1 MSTKIKPQVGVV
13 YECYKGFT
21 DSHGDRCRVGQKY
34 IFKGGEAYENDDYYY
49 MDKASRRGAQI
60 EIAKDKFASHFCP
73 ANFEQ
78 AKQESDIEFKV
89 GDKVM
94 IDESSGFY
102 NLDYGGDDNP
112 KDTIG
117 VISDI
122 LGDTKHGLNIR
133 VDWSNG
139 TNNYYNK
146 SDLKLAKQE
155 SDIEFK
161 VGDEVM
167 IKESS
172 EYYDGG
178 RNNPKDTIGVIS
190 DIIDTDFP
198 DELGI
203 IVDWPT
209 GQENSYNKSDLKLAK
224 QKSYIDSD
232 KNKPLKQQVM
242 INAIAITDPEQIK
255 ALAIA
260 IPSIK
265 PQLQA
270 QFPDL
275 FITHK
280 AGNRYENVDSG
291 EEYILAHESNAVA
304 LVNLSTGTIT
314 SNTIH
319 VDDIDNITADE
330 FARMVNNPS
339 DYELI

>member
-21 DSHGDRCRVGQKY
+21 DSHGDRCRVGQKF
-34 IFKGGEAYENDDYYY
+34 IFKGDEESYVKNIDGEGYYY
-49 MDKASRRGAQI
+49 MNKASGRGTQI
-60 EIAKDKFASHFCP
+60 EVHEDKFASHFCP
-73 ANFEQ
+73 TNANEWI
-78 AKQESDIEFKV
+78 KQEEYITFKV

-94 IDESSGFY
+94 IDESSEY
-102 NLDYGGDDNP
+102 YGDDCSANP

-117 VISDI
+117 IISEI
-122 LGDTKHGLNIR
+122 LFDD
-133 VDWSNG
+133 V
-139 TNNYYNK
+139 
-146 SDLKLAKQE
+146 E
-155 SDIEFK
+155 S
-161 VGDEVM
+161 G
-167 IKESS
+167 
-172 EYYDGG
+172 
-178 RNNPKDTIGVIS
+178 
-190 DIIDTDFP
+190 
-198 DELGI
+198 LGI
-203 IVDWPT
+203 IVDWST
-209 GQENSYNKSDLKLAK
+209 GQVNSYNECDLKLAK

-291 EEYILAHESNAVA
+291 EEYILAHESDAVA

-314 SNTIH
+314 SNTVR

-339 DYELI
+339 DYELL

>member
-73 ANFEQ
+73 ANCEQ
-78 AKQESDIEFKV
+78 
-89 GDKVM
+89 
-94 IDESSGFY
+94 
-102 NLDYGGDDNP
+102 
-112 KDTIG
+112 
-117 VISDI
+117 
-122 LGDTKHGLNIR
+122 
-133 VDWSNG
+133 
-139 TNNYYNK
+139 
-146 SDLKLAKQE
+146 AKQE

-167 IKESS
+167 IDESS
-172 EYYDGG
+172 EYYGDCD
-178 RNNPKDTIGVIS
+178 RTNPKDTIGVIS

-209 GQENSYNKSDLKLAK
+209 GQTNSYNKSDLKLAK

-339 DYELI
+339 DYELL

>member
-21 DSHGDRCRVGQKY
+21 DSHGDRCRVGQKF
-34 IFKGGEAYENDDYYY
+34 IFKGGDAYENDDYYY
-49 MDKASRRGAQI
+49 MDKASGRGAQI
-60 EIAKDKFASHFCP
+60 EIRKDKFASHFCP
-73 ANFEQ
+73 TNANEWI
-78 AKQESDIEFKV
+78 KQEEYITFKV
-89 GDKVM
+89 GDEVM
-94 IDESSGFY
+94 IDESSEY
-102 NLDYGGDDNP
+102 YGDDCSANP

-122 LGDTKHGLNIR
+122 NDNDFLN
-133 VDWSNG
+133 
-139 TNNYYNK
+139 
-146 SDLKLAKQE
+146 
-155 SDIEFK
+155 
-161 VGDEVM
+161 
-167 IKESS
+167 
-172 EYYDGG
+172 
-178 RNNPKDTIGVIS
+178 
-190 DIIDTDFP
+190 
-198 DELGI
+198 I

-209 GQENSYNKSDLKLAK
+209 GQENSYNECDLKLAK
-224 QKSYIDSD
+224 QKSYID
-232 KNKPLKQQVM
+232 NKPKQQVM
-242 INAIAITDPEQIK
+242 INAIAITEPEQIK

-304 LVNLSTGTIT
+304 LVNLNTGTIT
-314 SNTIH
+314 SNTIR
-319 VDDIDNITADE
+319 VDDIDNITTDE

-339 DYELI
+339 DYELL

>member
-21 DSHGDRCRVGQKY
+21 DSHGDRCRVGQKF
-34 IFKGGEAYENDDYYY
+34 IFKGGEAYENYAYYY
-49 MDKASRRGAQI
+49 MDKASGRGAQI

-73 ANFEQ
+73 ANCEQ
-78 AKQESDIEFKV
+78 AKQESNIEFKV

-94 IDESSGFY
+94 IDESSEY
-102 NLDYGGDDNP
+102 YGDDCDANP

-122 LGDTKHGLNIR
+122 LFDQ
-133 VDWSNG
+133 VDSG
-139 TNNYYNK
+139 
-146 SDLKLAKQE
+146 
-155 SDIEFK
+155 
-161 VGDEVM
+161 
-167 IKESS
+167 
-172 EYYDGG
+172 
-178 RNNPKDTIGVIS
+178 
-190 DIIDTDFP
+190 
-198 DELGI
+198 LGI
-203 IVDWPT
+203 IVDWST
-209 GQENSYNKSDLKLAK
+209 GQENSYNKHDLKLAK
-224 QKSYIDSD
+224 QKSYIDS
-232 KNKPLKQQVM
+232 KPKQQVM
-242 INAIAITDPEQIK
+242 INAIAITEPEQIK

-270 QFPDL
+270 QFPNL

-291 EEYILAHESNAVA
+291 EFYILAHESNAVA
-304 LVNLSTGTIT
+304 LVNLNTGTIT

-319 VDDIDNITADE
+319 VDDIDNITTDE

-339 DYELI
+339 DYELV

>member
-1 MSTKIKPQVGVV
+1 M
-13 YECYKGFT
+13 
-21 DSHGDRCRVGQKY
+21 
-34 IFKGGEAYENDDYYY
+34 N
-49 MDKASRRGAQI
+49 KASGRGAQI

-73 ANFEQ
+73 ANCEQ
-78 AKQESDIEFKV
+78 AKQESYIEFKV

-94 IDESSGFY
+94 IDESSEY
-102 NLDYGGDDNP
+102 YGDDCDANP

-122 LGDTKHGLNIR
+122 NDNDFLN
-133 VDWSNG
+133 
-139 TNNYYNK
+139 
-146 SDLKLAKQE
+146 
-155 SDIEFK
+155 
-161 VGDEVM
+161 
-167 IKESS
+167 
-172 EYYDGG
+172 
-178 RNNPKDTIGVIS
+178 
-190 DIIDTDFP
+190 
-198 DELGI
+198 I

-209 GQENSYNKSDLKLAK
+209 GQENSYNKHDLKLAK
-224 QKSYIDSD
+224 QKSYID
-232 KNKPLKQQVM
+232 NKPKQQVM
-242 INAIAITDPEQIK
+242 INAIAITEPEQIK

-314 SNTIH
+314 SNTVN
-319 VDDIDNITADE
+319 VDDIDNITTDE

-339 DYELI
+339 DYELL

>member
-21 DSHGDRCRVGQKY
+21 DSYGDRCRVGQKY
-34 IFKGGEAYENDDYYY
+34 IFKGSEAYENDDYYY
-49 MDKASRRGAQI
+49 MDKASGRGAQI

-73 ANFEQ
+73 ANCEQ
-78 AKQESDIEFKV
+78 AKQES
-89 GDKVM
+89 
-94 IDESSGFY
+94 Y
-102 NLDYGGDDNP
+102 
-112 KDTIG
+112 
-117 VISDI
+117 
-122 LGDTKHGLNIR
+122 
-133 VDWSNG
+133 
-139 TNNYYNK
+139 
-146 SDLKLAKQE
+146 
-155 SDIEFK
+155 IEFK

-167 IKESS
+167 IDESS
-172 EYYDGG
+172 EYYDLNSSSGCC
-178 RNNPKDTIGVIS
+178 NPKDTIGVIS
-190 DIIDTDFP
+190 AI
-198 DELGI
+198 LGLGDLTIGDLTI
-203 IVDWPT
+203 IVDWSN
-209 GQENSYNKSDLKLAK
+209 GQENSYNKHDLKLAK

-242 INAIAITDPEQIK
+242 INAIAITEPEQIK

-314 SNTIH
+314 SNTVN
-319 VDDIDNITADE
+319 VDDIDNITTDE

-339 DYELI
+339 DYELM

>member
-21 DSHGDRCRVGQKY
+21 DSHGDRCRKGQKY
-34 IFKGGEAYENDDYYY
+34 IFKGSEAYENDDYYY
-49 MDKASRRGAQI
+49 MDKASGRGAQI

-73 ANFEQ
+73 ANANEWI
-78 AKQESDIEFKV
+78 KQEEYTTFKV
-89 GDKVM
+89 GDEVM
-94 IDESSGFY
+94 IDESSEY
-102 NLDYGGDDNP
+102 YGDDCSANP

-122 LGDTKHGLNIR
+122 VDNDFLN
-133 VDWSNG
+133 
-139 TNNYYNK
+139 
-146 SDLKLAKQE
+146 
-155 SDIEFK
+155 
-161 VGDEVM
+161 
-167 IKESS
+167 
-172 EYYDGG
+172 
-178 RNNPKDTIGVIS
+178 
-190 DIIDTDFP
+190 
-198 DELGI
+198 I

-209 GQENSYNKSDLKLAK
+209 GQENSYNKHDLKLAK

-242 INAIAITDPEQIK
+242 INAIAITEPEQIK

-314 SNTIH
+314 SSTVN
-319 VDDIDNITADE
+319 VDDIDNITTDE

-339 DYELI
+339 DYELM

>member
-21 DSHGDRCRVGQKY
+21 DSYGDRCRVGQKF

-60 EIAKDKFASHFCP
+60 EIAKDKFASYFCP
-73 ANFEQ
+73 ANCEQ
-78 AKQESDIEFKV
+78 
-89 GDKVM
+89 
-94 IDESSGFY
+94 
-102 NLDYGGDDNP
+102 
-112 KDTIG
+112 
-117 VISDI
+117 
-122 LGDTKHGLNIR
+122 
-133 VDWSNG
+133 
-139 TNNYYNK
+139 
-146 SDLKLAKQE
+146 AKQE

-167 IKESS
+167 IDESS
-172 EYYDGG
+172 EYYGDDCSA
-178 RNNPKDTIGVIS
+178 NPKDTIGVIS
-190 DIIDTDFP
+190 DINDNDF
-198 DELGI
+198 LNI

-209 GQENSYNKSDLKLAK
+209 GQENSYNECDLKLAK
-224 QKSYIDSD
+224 QKSYID
-232 KNKPLKQQVM
+232 NKPKQQVM
-242 INAIAITDPEQIK
+242 INAIAITEPEQIK

-270 QFPDL
+270 QFPNL

-314 SNTIH
+314 SNTVR
-319 VDDIDNITADE
+319 VDDIDNITTDE

-339 DYELI
+339 DYELL

>member
-21 DSHGDRCRVGQKY
+21 DSYGDRCRVGQKY
-34 IFKGGEAYENDDYYY
+34 IFKGSEAYENDDYYY
-49 MDKASRRGAQI
+49 MDKASGRGAQI

-73 ANFEQ
+73 ANCEQ

-94 IDESSGFY
+94 IKESSCFY
-102 NLDYGGDDNP
+102 SEFNCNP

-117 VISDI
+117 VISEI
-122 LGDTKHGLNIR
+122 LDGGEDYDDFNIF
-133 VDWSNG
+133 VNWSNG
-139 TNNYYNK
+139 HVSKYNK
-146 SDLKLAKQE
+146 
-155 SDIEFK
+155 
-161 VGDEVM
+161 
-167 IKESS
+167 
-172 EYYDGG
+172 
-178 RNNPKDTIGVIS
+178 R
-190 DIIDTDFP
+190 
-198 DELGI
+198 
-203 IVDWPT
+203 
-209 GQENSYNKSDLKLAK
+209 DLKLAK

-242 INAIAITDPEQIK
+242 INAIAITEPEQIK

-304 LVNLSTGTIT
+304 LVNLNTGTIT

-319 VDDIDNITADE
+319 VDDIDNITTDE

-339 DYELI
+339 DYELV

>member
-1 MSTKIKPQVGVV
+1 MSTKIKPQAGVV

-73 ANFEQ
+73 ANCEQ
-78 AKQESDIEFKV
+78 AKQESYIEFKV
-89 GDKVM
+89 GDEVM

-122 LGDTKHGLNIR
+122 LGDTKHGLNIW

-139 TNNYYNK
+139 TNNN
-146 SDLKLAKQE
+146 
-155 SDIEFK
+155 
-161 VGDEVM
+161 
-167 IKESS
+167 
-172 EYYDGG
+172 
-178 RNNPKDTIGVIS
+178 
-190 DIIDTDFP
+190 
-198 DELGI
+198 
-203 IVDWPT
+203 
-209 GQENSYNKSDLKLAK
+209 YNKSDLKLAK

-291 EEYILAHESNAVA
+291 EFYILAHESNAVA

-314 SNTIH
+314 SNTIY
-319 VDDIDNITADE
+319 VDDIDNITTDE

-339 DYELI
+339 DYELL

>member
-1 MSTKIKPQVGVV
+1 MITKIKPQVGVV

-21 DSHGDRCRVGQKY
+21 DSHGDRCRKGQKF
-34 IFKGGEAYENDDYYY
+34 IFKGGSAYENDNYYY
-49 MDKASRRGAQI
+49 MDKASGRGAQI
-60 EIAKDKFASHFCP
+60 EIRKDKFASHFCP
-73 ANFEQ
+73 TNANEWI
-78 AKQESDIEFKV
+78 KQEEYTTFKV
-89 GDKVM
+89 GDEVM
-94 IDESSGFY
+94 IDESSEY
-102 NLDYGGDDNP
+102 YGDDCSANP

-122 LGDTKHGLNIR
+122 LNNDFLN
-133 VDWSNG
+133 
-139 TNNYYNK
+139 
-146 SDLKLAKQE
+146 
-155 SDIEFK
+155 
-161 VGDEVM
+161 
-167 IKESS
+167 
-172 EYYDGG
+172 
-178 RNNPKDTIGVIS
+178 
-190 DIIDTDFP
+190 
-198 DELGI
+198 I

-209 GQENSYNKSDLKLAK
+209 GQENSYNECDLKLAKQKSDIQFKVGDEVIIKESSCFYSEFNCNPKDTIGVISEILDGGEDYDDFNIFVNWSNGHISKYNKRDLKLAK

-314 SNTIH
+314 SNTVH
-319 VDDIDNITADE
+319 VDDIDNITTDE

-339 DYELI
+339 DYELL